1 MNLIF
6 RKNKLW
12 VIMFLAPVT
21 ILFVCIMVLPLLK
34 TFYYSFYEWNGMRT
48 IDFRGLDNY
57 QKLFTSRE
65 WRMALGNSLL
75 YALILTIYQLGL
87 GLLFAFI
94 LSNAHIRGKV
104 IYRNIYFIPV
114 LLSTT
119 VVSQLWL
126 WIYHGD
132 YGLINRVAQMIGIE
146 WRQQWLNQKV
156 VALVAVAFVESW
168 KNMGY
173 IMLILYAAI
182 RNIPDVYFEAA
193 RIDGASSKQQFF
205 KIMLPLS
212 APTIRMAL
220 IMCVTQGFRS
230 FEQIHLMTGGG
241 PGIFTYNLSILMYKA
256 MFSLNDF
263 GYGSAVA
270 MVIVVICVGFM
281 SLINRLTRRFDEIY

>member
-12 VIMFLAPVT
+12 VVLFLAPVT
-21 ILFVCIMVLPLLK
+21 ILFTCIMAFPLVK
-34 TFYYSFYEWNGMRT
+34 TFYYSFFEWNGMKT
-48 IDFRGLDNY
+48 IDFRGISNY
-57 QKLFTSRE
+57 QHLFASRE

-75 YALILTIYQLGL
+75 YALILTAYQLGL
-87 GLLFAFI
+87 GLLFAYI
-94 LSNAHIRGKV
+94 LSNTHIRGKV

-132 YGLINRVAQMIGIE
+132 YGLINRVAQLIGLE

-156 VALVAVAFVESW
+156 FALIAVAFVESW

-182 RNIPDVYFEAA
+182 RNIPEVYFEAA
-193 RIDGASSKQQFF
+193 RIDGASSTQQFF
-205 KIMLPLS
+205 KIMLPLT
-212 APTIRMAL
+212 APTIRMAM

-230 FEQIHLMTGGG
+230 FEQIYLMTGGG
-241 PGIFTYNLSILMYKA
+241 PGILTYNLSVLMYKA

-270 MVIVVICVGFM
+270 MVIVVICVGLM
-281 SLINRLTRRFDEIY
+281 LAINRLTRRFDEIY